1 MEFVLTFQQP
11 QEIYEANA
19 DPVTGPAALE
29 PWMLYMRALS
39 EAGVMRGGNRLDV
52 LHATRVRV
60 RDGRRL
66 VQDGPFADTKE
77 LLGGY
82 VLIDV
87 PSLDEAL
94 TWAER
99 APSAGRGSCDV
110 YALKAPG
117 SL

>member
-1 MEFVLTFQQP
+1 M
-11 QEIYEANA
+11 
-19 DPVTGPAALE
+19 
-29 PWMLYMRALS
+29 
-39 EAGVMRGGNRLDV
+39 
-52 LHATRVRV
+52 
-60 RDGRRL
+60 

-99 APSAGRGSCDV
+99 APSAGRGSCEV
-110 YALKAPG
+110 YALKAAS